1 MTNQISLAQLPDGT
15 ALEVMVRYGPFD
27 VAHQGILQRALNG
40 QILILENSKK
50 HGRAHMT
57 TFEDFSEGRQ
67 VKVIYIPR
75 TAEESFT
82 ITYRARNDVASGILW
97 TVGDNCQDFV
107 SRAVTGR
114 SGSRTRDGIAVMALL
129 GLVIGAFLA
138 S

>member
-1 MTNQISLAQLPDGT
+1 MTNQIPLAQLPDGT

-27 VAHQGILQRALNG
+27 VAHQGILQHAWNG
-40 QILILENSKK
+40 QIQILENSKK
-50 HGRAHMT
+50 HGRAHAT

-75 TAEESFT
+75 TGEESFT
-82 ITYRARNDVASGILW
+82 ITQRARNDVARGILW

-107 SRAVTGR
+107 SRAVAGGG
-114 SGSRTRDGIAVMALL
+114 GSRTRDGIAVVALL

-138 S
+138 G